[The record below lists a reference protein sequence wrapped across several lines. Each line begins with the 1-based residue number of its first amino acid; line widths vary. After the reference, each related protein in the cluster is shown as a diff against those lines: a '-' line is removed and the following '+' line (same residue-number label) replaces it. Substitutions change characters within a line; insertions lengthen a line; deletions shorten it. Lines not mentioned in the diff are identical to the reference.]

1 MVYEH
6 VKLIIHIMLY
16 IGLMLMNNGIL
27 KFKARFGVG
36 SLFQDYSHL
45 GQYPT
50 FNQVGEIP

>member
-6 VKLIIHIMLY
+6 VKLTIHIMLY
-16 IGLMLMNNGIL
+16 IGLILMNHGIF

-36 SLFQDYSHL
+36 SSFQDYSHL

-50 FNQVGEIP
+50 FNQVGAIP